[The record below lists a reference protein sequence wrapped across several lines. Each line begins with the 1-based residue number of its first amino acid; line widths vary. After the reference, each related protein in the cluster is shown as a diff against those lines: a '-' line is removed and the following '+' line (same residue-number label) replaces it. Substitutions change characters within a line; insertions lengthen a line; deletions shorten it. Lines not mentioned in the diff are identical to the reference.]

1 MNVEFFV
8 YPPRI
13 DAVTLKRVIT
23 SRARL
28 IVGCAGTAL
37 SAEEMRQLAE
47 EILAT
52 ADKMDSADAEFL
64 EKHLTR
70 I

>member
-13 DAVTLKRVIT
+13 DTVSLKRVIT
-23 SRARL
+23 SRARV
-28 IVGCAGTAL
+28 IGGGAGTAF
-37 SAEEMRQLAE
+37 SAEEMRRLAE